1 MTLWRQTFKVGCKV
15 SLVSVHSLKDT
26 PTLTKTV
33 KHTKGFF
40 NVISLTLE
48 RSDVVQTKKDDL
60 DIPLRL
66 GCCGW
71 LPTVNASIGT
81 DRQVLMGM
89 PVIGNYSSCGLGIWF
104 DQTLRNHVF
113 FTAVKL
119 LISTISVCVCMSV
132 CIMRRLFDISISWIL
147 WQFCHLS
154 QITGLVPR
162 NSRCQWKSKYICVL
176 YMMYGSIWQLCTWQV
191 CEVYNTTFIYNKFFF
206 FLVLKTTLLSSS
218 NGFAKNLLWL
228 FCMTKHDTC
237 HIYQKLCAA
246 LLCRI
251 TVDKNIARGTLKG
264 SRFISQ
270 TD

>member
-119 LISTISVCVCMSV
+119 LISTISVCVCVHYEKTFWHFYFMNIV
-132 CIMRRLFDISISWIL
+132 AV
-147 WQFCHLS
+147 LS
-154 QITGLVPR
+154 
-162 NSRCQWKSKYICVL
+162 
-176 YMMYGSIWQLCTWQV
+176 
-191 CEVYNTTFIYNKFFF
+191 
-206 FLVLKTTLLSSS
+206 
-218 NGFAKNLLWL
+218 
-228 FCMTKHDTC
+228 
-237 HIYQKLCAA
+237 
-246 LLCRI
+246 
-251 TVDKNIARGTLKG
+251 
-264 SRFISQ
+264 FISDHRAGTKKFQ
-270 TD
+270 MPVKIQVYLCVVYDVWKYMTTVYMTSLWSI